1 MCEVYPPSEDT
12 FLFLEALKEEKF
24 EGRYCL
30 EIGVGS
36 GVITEFLAENNTV
49 DGVDINPKAIEIT
62 KRRCKKCRIFYSD
75 LFSSVRDKY
84 DIIVFNPPYVPEEKE
99 FGDIYDMSWYGGKNG
114 RRIIDRFLDDF
125 DMYLKK
131 NGRMYMLQSSLSD
144 LKKTI
149 EKLKEKGFRTE
160 ILKTKKLFFE
170 ELIVIKAE
178 RDIINKR

>member
-1 MCEVYPPSEDT
+1 
-12 FLFLEALKEEKF
+12 
-24 EGRYCL
+24 
-30 EIGVGS
+30 
-36 GVITEFLAENNTV
+36 
-49 DGVDINPKAIEIT
+49 
-62 KRRCKKCRIFYSD
+62 
-75 LFSSVRDKY
+75 
-84 DIIVFNPPYVPEEKE
+84 
-99 FGDIYDMSWYGGKNG
+99 MSWYGGKNG

-149 EKLKEKGFRTE
+149 EKLKEKGFRSE